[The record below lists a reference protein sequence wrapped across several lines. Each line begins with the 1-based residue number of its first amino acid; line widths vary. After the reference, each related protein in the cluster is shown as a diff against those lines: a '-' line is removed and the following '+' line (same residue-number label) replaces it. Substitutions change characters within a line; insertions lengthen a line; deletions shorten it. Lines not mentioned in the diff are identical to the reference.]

1 LLDRIVEV
9 ARELTRS
16 EVASILLFDPDTRG
30 SLFEA
35 APGMNRDELREI
47 SVPLDSSVADWIF
60 TNSKLMVIQDA
71 RNDPRTCDVSA
82 GVYPT

>member
-1 LLDRIVEV
+1 MIIEV

-16 EVASILLFDPDTRG
+16 EVASILLFDQGTRV
-30 SLFEA
+30 LRFEA

-47 SVPLDSSVADWIF
+47 SVPLDSSFAGWIF